1 MIINLNTIAEAF
13 LNCGHEMVL
22 VPLIILGFLA
32 FDRKIFG
39 NATFLLL
46 FTMIFNVLLKAL
58 FQVPLAAHINK
69 VGYAFP
75 SGHMH
80 SAVVLYGWLLLN
92 MRNSLIKIGL
102 AILITG
108 IAFGLIYQKYH
119 NIYDI
124 IGALFFGVAT
134 LVIYSP
140 IARINIFNNKP
151 FLLGYLCIA
160 LSICIMWYLNS
171 INSLSNHVWMAFMVL
186 SGFTIS
192 WTIFAKSITKNPPFL
207 GAMFGLAF
215 ILGIYYCTIMLKHWA
230 NINYDIQWVMVGVLI
245 PLTARITGNF
255 KITK

>member
-1 MIINLNTIAEAF
+1 MINLNTLAEFF
-13 LNCGHEMVL
+13 LNCGHELVL

-58 FQVPLAAHINK
+58 FQVPLAAHLNK

-80 SAVVLYGWLLLN
+80 GAVVFYGWLLLN
-92 MRNSLIKIGL
+92 TRNSLIKIGL
-102 AILITG
+102 AILISG

-119 NIYDI
+119 NIYDV
-124 IGALFFGVAT
+124 IGAIIFGLAT
-134 LVIYSP
+134 LLAYYPLSN
-140 IARINIFNNKP
+140 ANMFNNKP
-151 FLLGYLCIA
+151 FLLGYIFIA
-160 LSICIMWYLNS
+160 LSAGIIWYLNT

-207 GAMFGLAF
+207 GAILGLAF
-215 ILGIYYCTIMLKHWA
+215 ILGVYYLTIMLKNWI

-245 PLTARITGNF
+245 PLTARITGKF

>member
-1 MIINLNTIAEAF
+1 MINLNTLAEFF
-13 LNCGHEMVL
+13 LNCVHELVL

-58 FQVPLAAHINK
+58 FQVPLAAHLNK

-80 SAVVLYGWLLLN
+80 GAVVFYGWLLLN
-92 MRNSLIKIGL
+92 TRNSLIKIGL
-102 AILITG
+102 AILISG

-119 NIYDI
+119 NIYDV
-124 IGALFFGVAT
+124 IGAIIFGLAT
-134 LVIYSP
+134 LLAYYPLSN
-140 IARINIFNNKP
+140 ANMFNNKP
-151 FLLGYLCIA
+151 FLLGYIFIA
-160 LSICIMWYLNS
+160 LSAGIIWYLNT

-207 GAMFGLAF
+207 GAILGLAF
-215 ILGIYYCTIMLKHWA
+215 ILGVYYLTIMLKNWI